1 MASAFKT
8 FGVTMLSSLAIP
20 VAGLSGL
27 GAAGAGLSWIFFKGN
42 RTAGVAEFFLV
53 SVIIFVL
60 TFRFLVKLQKNA
72 KELVQKI
79 NQENQLDLDASNLL
93 GYPSPVFL
101 SFDSK
106 NRRVAIC
113 NSVDGSYRL
122 NDLNY
127 LIEWRVEWRIKT
139 SMEATGLGK
148 QINATGMRAP
158 SFEQVERRADFCLVL
173 TVSDPGNPIMKFPMS
188 ERACHEWYA
197 RLNVIYNG

>member
-8 FGVTMLSSLAIP
+8 FGVTVLSSLAIP

-27 GAAGAGLSWIFFKGN
+27 GAVGAGLGWMFFKSN
-42 RTAGVAEFFLV
+42 RTTGVAEFFWVSLV
-53 SVIIFVL
+53 IFVL

-72 KELVQKI
+72 KELVQKV

-101 SFDSK
+101 SFDSR
-106 NRRVAIC
+106 NRRIAVC

-122 NDLNY
+122 EDLSY
-127 LIEWRVEWRIKT
+127 LIQWRIEWRIKT
-139 SMEATGLGK
+139 STEATGLGN
-148 QINATGMRAP
+148 QINATGIRAP

-173 TVSDPGNPIMKFPMS
+173 TVNDVRNPIMKFFMS
-188 ERACHEWYA
+188 ERACNEWHA
-197 RLNVIYNG
+197 RLSAICHG